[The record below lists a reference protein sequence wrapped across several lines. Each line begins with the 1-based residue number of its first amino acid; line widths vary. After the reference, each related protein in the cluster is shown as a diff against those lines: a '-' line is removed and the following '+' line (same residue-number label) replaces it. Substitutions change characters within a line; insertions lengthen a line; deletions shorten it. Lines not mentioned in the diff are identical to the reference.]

1 MKLKGTIQILLM
13 MTSFLLISCIGNDE
27 QTESSK
33 QDASIVLNAFVD
45 LSQMNQSIINKLEKV
60 ETKTDNDQ
68 FIIQKLKQ
76 KHEELKDT
84 MTNLAKRN
92 FIILSRKRKNNE
104 NNILT
109 NETIFN
115 KYQKMLVLVEIIRL
129 NTNNKE
135 LQTFAKDSKE
145 KINKMKSKFKLFINF

>member
-76 KHEELKDT
+76 KHIELKDT

-109 NETIFN
+109 TETILN
-115 KYQKMLVLVEIIRL
+115 KYQKMLVLVEVIRL

-145 KINKMKSKFKLFINF
+145 KINEMKSEFKLFINF

>member
-145 KINKMKSKFKLFINF
+145 KINIMKSEFKLFKNF

>member
-1 MKLKGTIQILLM
+1 M

-76 KHEELKDT
+76 KHIELKDT

-109 NETIFN
+109 TETILN
-115 KYQKMLVLVEIIRL
+115 KYQKMLVLVEVIRL

-145 KINKMKSKFKLFINF
+145 KINEMKSEFKLFINF

>member
-1 MKLKGTIQILLM
+1 MKLKVTIQILLM

-33 QDASIVLNAFVD
+33 QDASIVLNSFVD

-84 MTNLAKRN
+84 MTNLAKSN

-109 NETIFN
+109 NVTILN
-115 KYQKMLVLVEIIRL
+115 KYQKMLVLVEVIRL

-145 KINKMKSKFKLFINF
+145 KINEMKSEFKLFINF

>member
-1 MKLKGTIQILLM
+1 MKLKVTIQILLM

-84 MTNLAKRN
+84 ITNLAKSN

-109 NETIFN
+109 NETILN
-115 KYQKMLVLVEIIRL
+115 KYQKMLVLVEVIRL

-145 KINKMKSKFKLFINF
+145 KINEMKSEFKLFINF

>member
-27 QTESSK
+27 QTEVSK
-33 QDASIVLNAFVD
+33 QDATIVLNAFVD
-45 LSQMNQSIINKLEKV
+45 LSHMNQSIINKLEKV

-76 KHEELKDT
+76 KHEQLKDT

-109 NETIFN
+109 NETILN

-145 KINKMKSKFKLFINF
+145 KINIMKSEFKLFKNF

>member
-1 MKLKGTIQILLM
+1 

-27 QTESSK
+27 QTEVSK
-33 QDASIVLNAFVD
+33 QDATIVLNAFVD
-45 LSQMNQSIINKLEKV
+45 LSHMNQSIINKLEKV

-76 KHEELKDT
+76 KHEQLKDT

-109 NETIFN
+109 NETILN

-145 KINKMKSKFKLFINF
+145 KINIMKSEFKLFKNF